1 MLYGNAGKVS
11 NCKSG
16 PPIDKQGQAVRTAAG
31 APDVDAQPPCFLRYS
46 PAMFAAEAPAMFAHD
61 DETNALSLRDS
72 EGGYPWISERAGE
85 WLYCED
91 CYERW
96 LSTSE
101 RSRWHFVPFRDKASQ
116 GNLKPSWNHLK
127 RRHEELERDCRSQ
140 GTPDDPPVDLPEGAV
155 EEDASIFDADPTLPD
170 VGGLGAQTLTE
181 TPADD
186 QQVLLPQA
194 DSLNDLEPKVELPEI
209 EVERPSLQEYQ
220 AKWDNLLEHHSRSNE
235 GLFSDENLCPSPVPQ
250 LWRRS

>member
-1 MLYGNAGKVS
+1 MLV
-11 NCKSG
+11 
-16 PPIDKQGQAVRTAAG
+16 
-31 APDVDAQPPCFLRYS
+31 
-46 PAMFAAEAPAMFAHD
+46 HD
-61 DETNALSLRDS
+61 DETNALSLRDP

-116 GNLKPSWNHLK
+116 GNLKPSWNQLK
-127 RRHEELERDCRSQ
+127 RRHEELERDCQSRE
-140 GTPDDPPVDLPEGAV
+140 TADDVPVDSQEGAAA
-155 EEDASIFDADPTLPD
+155 EDASIFDADPALPD
-170 VGGLGAQTLTE
+170 ADGLGVQALTE

-186 QQVLLPQA
+186 QQVILPQA
-194 DSLNDLEPKVELPEI
+194 DSLNDLEPKVEPPEI
-209 EVERPSLQEYQ
+209 EVERPSLEEYQ

-235 GLFSDENLCPSPVPQ
+235 GPFSDDNLCPTPVPQ
-250 LWRRS
+250 LWCRS